1 MPLPNPAIGR
11 VLVIGCGRAGGS
23 LAATLTRLG
32 FAVAVRDRDAA
43 KARALARRLGLP
55 IARSRRWDLVVL
67 AVPDRAI
74 PAAARAL
81 VREGMPPTLAVH
93 LSGATPVEAL
103 APLARAGW
111 RTAKLH
117 PVFAFASEPAPLPRG
132 VAFGVAAPDAACL
145 KEASALARR
154 LGGRPVAI
162 RAGMDAAW
170 HLATV
175 LAGNAF
181 FAQGAAALTVMSR
194 AAEGVDREAGNALVH
209 LFRSSLDNALRE
221 GMAGGLTGPLARGD
235 ARTLAAHARALQ
247 DLPPGIGI
255 LYSAVCTLLADLL
268 PRARRAAARRALDRA
283 GLLI

>member
-1 MPLPNPAIGR
+1 
-11 VLVIGCGRAGGS
+11 V
-23 LAATLTRLG
+23 AATLARRG
-32 FAVAVRDRDAA
+32 FAVTVRDRDAA
-43 KARALARRLGLP
+43 RARALTRRLGLP
-55 IARSRRWDLVVL
+55 TTRSRNWGLVVL

-74 PAAARAL
+74 PAAARTL
-81 VREGMPPTLAVH
+81 VREGASPALAVH

-117 PVFAFASEPAPLPRG
+117 PVFAFSSEPAILPRG
-132 VAFGVAAPDAACL
+132 VVFGVSAPDAAGL
-145 KEASALARR
+145 REAGALARR

-181 FAQGAAALTVMSR
+181 FAQGAAALAVMR
-194 AAEGVDREAGNALVH
+194 VAAEVDGEAGDPLAP

-247 DLPPGIGI
+247 GLPPGITV
-255 LYSAVCTLLADLL
+255 LYAAVCTLLADLL
-268 PRARRAAARRALDRA
+268 PRGRRAAARRALDRA

>member
-1 MPLPNPAIGR
+1 
-11 VLVIGCGRAGGS
+11 V
-23 LAATLTRLG
+23 AATLARRGL
-32 FAVAVRDRDAA
+32 AVAVRDRDAA
-43 KARALARRLGLP
+43 RARALARRLGLP
-55 IARSRRWDLVVL
+55 AARSRRWDLVVL

-81 VREGMPPTLAVH
+81 VREGLRPSFAVH
-93 LSGATPVEAL
+93 LSGATPAEAL

-117 PVFAFASEPAPLPRG
+117 PVFAFSSEPAILPRG
-132 VAFGVAAPDAACL
+132 VAFGVSAPDAAGL
-145 KEASALARR
+145 KEAGALARR

-162 RAGMDAAW
+162 RTGMDAAW

-181 FAQGAAALTVMSR
+181 FAQGAAALAVMR
-194 AAEGVDREAGNALVH
+194 MAAALERGTGDALAP

-247 DLPPGIGI
+247 GLPPPITA

-268 PRARRAAARRALDRA
+268 PRGRRAAARRALDRA